1 MHTLADHSSPS
12 NHKAAELA
20 HRTGIHV
27 GCTGL
32 PWTTVLVSSVYPLV
46 AAMSGGRSIN
56 GDDTLPNH
64 ASNLFSVV
72 SDEKMKT
79 STGKEADLQ
88 RTLKLKKLTVD
99 QVRHIDEILASL
111 GDYGELHL
119 IIQNG
124 ELRYINKVESF
135 SARKSEPKE

>member
-1 MHTLADHSSPS
+1 
-12 NHKAAELA
+12 
-20 HRTGIHV
+20 
-27 GCTGL
+27 
-32 PWTTVLVSSVYPLV
+32 
-46 AAMSGGRSIN
+46 
-56 GDDTLPNH
+56 
-64 ASNLFSVV
+64 
-72 SDEKMKT
+72 MKT